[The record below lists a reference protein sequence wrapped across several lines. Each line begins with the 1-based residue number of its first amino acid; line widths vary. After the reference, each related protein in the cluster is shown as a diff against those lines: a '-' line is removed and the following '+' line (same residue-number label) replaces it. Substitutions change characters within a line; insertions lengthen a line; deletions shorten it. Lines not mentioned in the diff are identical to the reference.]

1 VPSGTT
7 KVVIT
12 ISTTY
17 RPGGDLDLRLYDKTG
32 TMMLSQSTSFSDDE
46 VIMCPNTPSSCPAL
60 AADDYVFEV
69 FPVPGSVN
77 AYTIGLTLTP

>member
-1 VPSGTT
+1 MVPAGTT
-7 KVVIT
+7 KVEIR

-17 RPGGDLDLRLYDKTG
+17 RPNGDLDLRLYDKTG
-32 TMMLSQSTSFSDDE
+32 TMRLSQSTSFSDDE
-46 VIMCPNTPSSCPAL
+46 VITCPSTASMCPML

-77 AYTIGLTLTP
+77 AYALAVTP

>member
-1 VPSGTT
+1 MVPAGTT
-7 KVVIT
+7 KVEIR

-17 RPGGDLDLRLYDKTG
+17 RPNGDLDLRLYDKTG
-32 TMMLSQSTSFSDDE
+32 MMRLSQSTSFSDDE
-46 VIMCPNTPSSCPAL
+46 VITCPSTASMCPML

-77 AYTIGLTLTP
+77 AYALAVTP